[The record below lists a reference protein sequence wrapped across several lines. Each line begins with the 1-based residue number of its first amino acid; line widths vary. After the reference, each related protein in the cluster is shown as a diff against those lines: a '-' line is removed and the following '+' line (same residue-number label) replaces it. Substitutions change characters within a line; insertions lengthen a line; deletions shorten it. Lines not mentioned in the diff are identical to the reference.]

1 MKNFFLAILFFYST
15 VPSIHGQTRTVMV
28 TPTPA
33 VQTCIRSVVAQGGE
47 LAILLH
53 VGEAGAYELDIYS
66 PDGQIVYQQ
75 TLREQI
81 GEVEHRITFGARTH
95 GVYVVNLVGAGV
107 QSTRQVMW

>member
-1 MKNFFLAILFFYST
+1 ML
-15 VPSIHGQTRTVMV
+15 P
-28 TPTPA
+28 PA
-33 VQTCIRSVVAQGGE
+33 SQTCIRSVVAQGGE
-47 LAILLH
+47 LAMLLH

-81 GEVEHRITFGARTH
+81 GEVEQRIAFGARTH

-107 QSTRQVMW
+107 QSIRQVMW

>member
-1 MKNFFLAILFFYST
+1 MLT
-15 VPSIHGQTRTVMV
+15 VP
-28 TPTPA
+28 PTA
-33 VQTCIRSVVAQGGE
+33 QTCIRSVVAQGGE
-47 LAILLH
+47 LTILLH
-53 VGEAGAYELDIYS
+53 VGEAGAYELNIYS

-75 TLREQI
+75 TLREQS